1 MDDTTRSA
9 EILREAAKLFAV
21 KGYDGTSVQDI
32 AQAVGISKASLYHF
46 FADKSQIHSTVVV
59 LALSRLVE
67 LVKEKLKSCQTASDK
82 IEGFARAHAQ
92 YISEQN
98 SLYFAAALGF
108 HELMDPEVKARV
120 QRMRDGY
127 EETLRR
133 IIREGIETGEFREL
147 DVKLAARAIISCM
160 NWMARWWRADGA
172 DSAEK
177 IASDY
182 VHLIIG
188 GFLPR

>member
-1 MDDTTRSA
+1 MHDTTRSA

-32 AQAVGISKASLYHF
+32 AHAVGISKASLYHF
-46 FADKSQIHSTVVV
+46 FADKSQIHSTVVI
-59 LALSRLVE
+59 LALSRLIE
-67 LVKEKLKSCQTASDK
+67 LVQEKLKSRVTACDK
-82 IEGFARAHAQ
+82 VEGFARAHAQ
-92 YISEQN
+92 YISEHKP
-98 SLYFAAALGF
+98 LYFAAALGY
-108 HELMDPEVKARV
+108 HELNDPEVKARV

-127 EETLRR
+127 EEILRR
-133 IIREGIETGEFREL
+133 IIRDGIASGEFREL

-182 VHLIIG
+182 VHLIIA